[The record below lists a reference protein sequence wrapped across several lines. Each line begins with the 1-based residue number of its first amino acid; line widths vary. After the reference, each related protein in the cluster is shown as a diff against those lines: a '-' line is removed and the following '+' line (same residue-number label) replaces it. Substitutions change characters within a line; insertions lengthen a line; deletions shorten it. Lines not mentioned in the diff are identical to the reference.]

1 MTAAFEATWRPVAT
15 PEVLAMRARLL
26 RTTRAFFEQRAVME
40 VDTPACV
47 NAGVTDVHIQ
57 SVRVQ
62 LGTRAMF
69 LHTSPEYA
77 MKRLLA
83 AGCGDIYQLC
93 HVVRSDERSPLH
105 NPEFML
111 LEWYRCGFS
120 MPQLIDE
127 VTELLNA
134 LMRTTGRPTRP
145 LRTLRYRDAFATV
158 CGIDPIDATIDALRT
173 LAITHGLDDRG
184 ASNST
189 RDELLDFLMGVVV
202 GPTLG
207 HDAWLALTHY
217 PASQAALARLDPDDA
232 RFALRFEMYGDG
244 IELANGFVELADAQ
258 EQAARFARDA
268 TERERCGAVPMTPD
282 PLLLAALR
290 AGLPHAAGVAVG
302 FDRCV
307 MIACGERDIAR
318 VMPFTTEH
326 A

>member
-57 SVRVQ
+57 SARVQ

-111 LEWYRCGFS
+111 LEWYRVGWT
-120 MPQLIDE
+120 MDALIDE
-127 VTELLNA
+127 VAQLFNA
-134 LMRTTGRPTRP
+134 TLRAAGRAERP
-145 LRTLRYRDAFATV
+145 LERLRYQEAFEKHF
-158 CGIDPIDATIDALRT
+158 GIDPLTAETRQLIECSVANGLSPDTATAL
-173 LAITHGLDDRG
+173 
-184 ASNST
+184 S
-189 RDELLDFLMGVVV
+189 RDGLLDFLIGVAL

-207 HDAWLALTHY
+207 QERWVALTHY
-217 PASQAALARLDPDDA
+217 PASQAALAELDPQDS
-232 RFALRFEMYGDG
+232 RVALRFEIYGDG
-244 IELANGFVELADAQ
+244 IELANGFQELGDAGQ
-258 EQAARFARDA
+258 Q
-268 TERERCGAVPMTPD
+268 RERFIADNAERLHRRLPTRSLD
-282 PLLLAALR
+282 EHLLAALDH
-290 AGLPHAAGVAVG
+290 GLPPSAGVAVG
-302 FDRCV
+302 FDRLLMVASGAEHIRDV
-307 MIACGERDIAR
+307 MT
-318 VMPFTTEH
+318 FTTEH